1 MVKERPWRYP
11 TAPKKK
17 PVSCLTDWHYP
28 QGADFFLPAVY
39 ATVLIDG
46 KRVGTQMGIVHFLQL
61 EVSDVDGAGLL
72 FRDKTIA
79 RGNLSSADAGPLRKE
94 AEEVVGGPPRF
105 NDLSALSSLE
115 ITIKGTW
122 KFCWYLSSCARYCT
136 SFPRSLKARP

>member
-1 MVKERPWRYP
+1 M
-11 TAPKKK
+11 
-17 PVSCLTDWHYP
+17 
-28 QGADFFLPAVY
+28 PAVY

-79 RGNLSSADAGPLRKE
+79 RGNLLSADAGSLRKE

-105 NDLSALSSLE
+105 NDLMRFIIAGDHHKGDLE
-115 ITIKGTW
+115 ILLVLIVVRQILHLFPALLKSQTVIGKIGHREG
-122 KFCWYLSSCARYCT
+122 FARV
-136 SFPRSLKARP
+136 L